1 MVDIKKIQHLVSEEL
16 IAANAENPMF
26 HSGHEAYA
34 VIKEELEEAE
44 YEIEKAKEYLER
56 MWLLVKRDSDY
67 LEQVDILKG
76 RAISLIQEA
85 IQVAAMCDKTF
96 ASNRK

>member
-16 IAANAENPMF
+16 IEANAENPMF
-26 HSGHEAYA
+26 HSEHEAYA

-44 YEIEKAKEYLER
+44 YEMEKAKEHLER
-56 MWLLVKRDSDY
+56 MWILVKRDSY
-67 LEQVDILKG
+67 CLEQVDMLKG
-76 RAISLIQEA
+76 RIISLIQEA

-96 ASNRK
+96 ASTRK

>member
-16 IAANAENPMF
+16 IEANAENPMF
-26 HSGHEAYA
+26 HSEHEAYA

-44 YEIEKAKEYLER
+44 YEMEKAKEHLER
-56 MWLLVKRDSDY
+56 MWILVKRDSNC
-67 LEQVDILKG
+67 LEQVDMLKG
-76 RAISLIQEA
+76 RIISLIQEA

-96 ASNRK
+96 ASTRK